1 MSSGSLILLKIVSES
16 IFREDLFL
24 YNRLQIGVVSFGT
37 SKCAKNKPGVYTRVV
52 EFLGWME
59 SVMRE

>member
-1 MSSGSLILLKIVSES
+1 MKIVSES